1 MKRAALSFDT
11 VKARKA
17 PQEASGA
24 APAPSVGSDAPKA
37 AEGLPEPSLSPR
49 GRGRPP
55 KRAPGRTFGL
65 TVRIDSDLRRQLRR
79 LAEDESDRRGAIVSL
94 NDLIIEAAADLIERK
109 GAA

>member
-24 APAPSVGSDAPKA
+24 DLDPSAASDTPKA
-37 AEGLPEPSLSPR
+37 AKGLPEPSLSPR

-79 LAEDESDRRGAIVSL
+79 LAEDESDRRGRIVSL
-94 NDLIIEAAADLIERK
+94 NDLILEAVGELLERQ
-109 GAA
+109 GRA

>member
-1 MKRAALSFDT
+1 MKRVAPSCDA
-11 VKARKA
+11 VKA

-24 APAPSVGSDAPKA
+24 DLEASGGSIMPRA
-37 AEGLPEPSLSPR
+37 AGGLPEPSLSPR

-55 KRAPGRTFGL
+55 KRAPGRTYGL

-94 NDLIIEAAADLIERK
+94 NDLILEAAADLIERK